1 VDKQTKAFVARCH
14 NAMTKRDEREMRA
27 CLASIG
33 EAGGKAKNLATSL
46 LRALSALHK
55 R

>member
-1 VDKQTKAFVARCH
+1 MDKKTRAFVARCH

-27 CLASIG
+27 CLAAIG
-33 EAGGKAKNLATSL
+33 EAGGKARNLSTSL
-46 LRALSALHK
+46 LKALSALHK